1 MTKRTKAI
9 ESTTEETNTPAAET
23 KVNVGISVNQLNGGV
38 GLTRVQIAQRAV
50 DRLKEQLQAAEARL
64 NAAILAEVEGG
75 SQKKKEAEAR
85 RIEKAKAVL
94 AKAGLKVMDGD
105 LGTQE
110 V

>member
-1 MTKRTKAI
+1 MTKQTKT
-9 ESTTEETNTPAAET
+9 SET
-23 KVNVGISVNQLNGGV
+23 KTAAGTQVNVGLNTNQLNGGI

-64 NAAILAEVEGG
+64 NAAILTEAEGG
-75 SQKKKEAEAR
+75 GQKKKEAEAR

-94 AKAGLKVMDGD
+94 AKAGLKVVDGD